1 MSIIRPS
8 WNDYFKEIVKVTAS
22 RSSCK
27 RLQVGCLF
35 VNNNRIVAQGYN
47 GFLPGCPH
55 ESKMREGHEQATI
68 HAEQNAI
75 SDCANRG
82 VSTKN
87 INVYITHYPCLNCMK
102 SLCAAGISK
111 IFYIDNYNNDELVK
125 YFSEIANVP
134 IYKI

>member
-1 MSIIRPS
+1 MSNPRPS
-8 WNDYFKEIVKVTAS
+8 WNNYFKEIVKVTAS

-35 VNNNRIVAQGYN
+35 VHNNRIVAQGYN

-87 INVYITHYPCLNCMK
+87 ITVYITHYPCLNCMK
-102 SLCAAGISK
+102 SLCAAGVSK
-111 IFYIDNYNNDELVK
+111 IYYIDNYNNDELVK

-134 IYKI
+134 INKI